1 MLKRGET
8 ICQLEKCAFIMD
20 KLLKWQKL
28 SEVTDDF
35 KRLIKELGNELT
47 GNMLGLTRNLKKCRL
62 EQSKNEPDI
71 WVIG

>member
-8 ICQLEKCAFIMD
+8 ICQLEKCTCIMD
-20 KLLKWQKL
+20 KLLEWQKL
-28 SEVTDDF
+28 GEVTDDF
-35 KRLIKELGNELT
+35 KRLIKELSNELT

-62 EQSKNEPDI
+62 EQNKIEPDI